1 MNSRNQ
7 NTLSPFGLSLTK
19 LSIFSLCMLHTLTE
33 ALRPAIVEFN
43 DFTQRFNKNYS
54 MEEYDL
60 RYDIFRNNLAR
71 IQEHNRGNHSW
82 QMGVNAFTDLTTE
95 EFRMRYLGF
104 NFGRSSGSRTT
115 RTIPRITDYSLKN
128 VRDLPKEVDWRTK
141 GVVNPVKDQG
151 QCGSCWAFSAISSIE
166 SNNAIKTGKLYSLSE
181 QQLVDCSSSYG
192 NQGCNGGL
200 MDDAFQ
206 YAEKN
211 ALCSEDDYSYTA
223 QDGTCKKSCKGL
235 VKVKSFVDIP
245 AGDENSLQAASASRV
260 VSVAIEADQNGFQ
273 FYSGG
278 VFDGECGTN
287 LDHGVT
293 LDGYGQENGKPY
305 WLVRNSWGESW
316 GESGY
321 IKLVRGKNQ
330 CGISN
335 AASYPNL

>member
-1 MNSRNQ
+1 VSAKTN
-7 NTLSPFGLSLTK
+7 
-19 LSIFSLCMLHTLTE
+19 I
-33 ALRPAIVEFN
+33 RPAIVEFN
-43 DFTQRFNKNYS
+43 DFTTRYNKTYNTD
-54 MEEYDL
+54 EYDL
-60 RYDIFRNNLAR
+60 RYDIFRNNLER
-71 IQEHNRGNHSW
+71 IREHNRGNHSW
-82 QMGVNAFTDLTTE
+82 TMGVNAFTDLTTE

-104 NFGRSSGSRTT
+104 NLGKSSN
-115 RTIPRITDYSLKN
+115 TIPRITDYSLKN
-128 VRDLPKEVDWRTK
+128 VRDLPKEVDWRKK

-181 QQLVDCSSSYG
+181 QQLVDCSGSYG

-235 VKVKSFVDIP
+235 VKVQSFVDIP
-245 AGDENSLQAASASRV
+245 AGDENALQTASASRV
-260 VSVAIEADQNGFQ
+260 ISVAIEADQSGFQ

-278 VFDGECGTN
+278 VFDGECGQN

-293 LDGYGQENGKPY
+293 LEGYGSEDGKPY
-305 WLVRNSWGESW
+305 WLVRNSWGGSW

-335 AASYPNL
+335 AASYPIL